1 MIYPEITGKS
11 GEHLRL
17 KTLEAVWIQ
26 GKLRMWGR
34 WSYIGGGK
42 PGNMFNQLLASKT
55 LTKTA
60 INEALRRIKKSGI
73 DKTELEAFLR
83 EMINSKQKS
92 GLAYC
97 TDAEALCIDRV
108 ISKVLAEHPGL
119 ICILRQRYEGLG
131 MSKLKMAEQLKKNH
145 PDWSLKTCRNRI
157 DVWLAMAEPML
168 FLPMCVALRCF
179 SDN

>member
-42 PGNMFNQLLASKT
+42 PGNMFNQFLASKK

-60 INEALRRIKKSGI
+60 INEALRRIRESGI
-73 DKTELEAFLR
+73 DKPELEAFLR
-83 EMINSKQKS
+83 EMIAGRQKS
-92 GLAYC
+92 WLSHC
-97 TDAEALCIDRV
+97 TDAEALRIDGV
-108 ISKVLAEHPGL
+108 ISKALARYPGL
-119 ICILRQRYEGLG
+119 IDILRQRYEGRG
-131 MSKLKMAEQLKKNH
+131 MSKRKMAELLNEVH
-145 PDWSLKTCRNRI
+145 PEWCYATCRNRI
-157 DVWLAMAEPML
+157 DMWLRIAEFILYPLMRD
-168 FLPMCVALRCF
+168 AF
-179 SDN
+179 SFTDA

>member
-42 PGNMFNQLLASKT
+42 TGNMFNQLLASKK

-60 INEALRRIKKSGI
+60 INEALRRIRESGI
-73 DKTELEAFLR
+73 DKPELEAFLR
-83 EMINSKQKS
+83 EMIAGRQKS
-92 GLAYC
+92 WLSYC
-97 TDAEALCIDRV
+97 TDAEALRIDGV
-108 ISKVLAEHPGL
+108 ISKALARYPGL
-119 ICILRQRYEGLG
+119 IDILRQRYEGRG
-131 MSKLKMAEQLKKNH
+131 MSKRKMAELLNEVH
-145 PDWSLKTCRNRI
+145 PEWCYATCRNRI
-157 DVWLAMAEPML
+157 DMWLRIAEFILYPLMRD
-168 FLPMCVALRCF
+168 AF
-179 SDN
+179 SFTDA